1 MEYDKRLREA
11 PSVKRMLFK
20 GEGKSINFNPQCYNY
35 EIQYNVFFWILCAR
49 FSFIF
54 LEILKGYNVAGVN

>member
-20 GEGKSINFNPQCYNY
+20 GEGKSINITHNATTMKFN
-35 EIQYNVFFWILCAR
+35 IMSFFGY
-49 FSFIF
+49 SVPGF
-54 LEILKGYNVAGVN
+54 LLFFFFF